1 MNPSIDYSNYYT
13 DEMQKNY
20 QKLAMFTQGKDNSYL
35 NKTLEI
41 FYPATKQEFDLS
53 QMWDN

>member
-1 MNPSIDYSNYYT
+1 MTPSIDYSNYYT